1 MIYMKT
7 FISFI
12 LMLSMLSGIAVAQ
25 EGSAEIQQMLES
37 RDNEI
42 KELLGPSGNDFSQ
55 EQRDRLKDI
64 INGVIY
70 YPAMAQVALGDTYN
84 EIEEET
90 REEFVD
96 LFATMI
102 RDNSLNRLDIYRADV
117 DYNEISVNGNTAT
130 VNTTAQLEDVRTS
143 VDYKM
148 EVIGDEW
155 RITDMSI
162 DDVSTAESYNRQFQ
176 SIIRKRGFD
185 ALLESL
191 RRRAART

>member
-1 MIYMKT
+1 MKT
-7 FISFI
+7 I
-12 LMLSMLSGIAVAQ
+12 LAILIILTTFSAALSAQ
-25 EGSAEIQQMLES
+25 GDTDEIKQMLES
-37 RDNEI
+37 RDQEI
-42 KELLGPSGNDFSQ
+42 KEILGPSGNDFSQ
-55 EQRDRLKDI
+55 EQRDQLKDI
-64 INGVIY
+64 INGIIY
-70 YPAMAQVALGDTYN
+70 YPAMAEVALGDTYN
-84 EIEEET
+84 EIDEET

-117 DYNEISVNGNTAT
+117 VYNDISVNEDTAN
-130 VNTTAQLEDVRTS
+130 VNTMAQLEDVRTS

-148 EVIGDEW
+148 EIIDGEW

-162 DDVSTAESYNRQFQ
+162 DDVSTADSYNRQFQ

-185 ALLESL
+185 ALMDSL

>member
-1 MIYMKT
+1 MKT
-7 FISFI
+7 FLALVLTLFT
-12 LMLSMLSGIAVAQ
+12 LSGTIIAQ
-25 EGSAEIQQMLES
+25 DGPEDIKQMLES

-70 YPAMAQVALGDTYN
+70 YPAMAEVALGETYN
-84 EIEEET
+84 EIEDET

-117 DYNEISVNGNTAT
+117 NYNDISVNGDIAT

-143 VDYKM
+143 VDYRM
-148 EVIGDEW
+148 EVIDNEW

>member
-1 MIYMKT
+1 MRKILT
-7 FISFI
+7 FLI
-12 LMLSMLSGIAVAQ
+12 LTTILSVSVFAQ
-25 EGSAEIQQMLES
+25 DGSEEIKQMLES

-55 EQRDRLKDI
+55 DQRDRLKDI

-70 YPAMAQVALGDTYN
+70 YPAMAEVALGDTYT
-84 EIEEET
+84 EIDEET

-117 DYNEISVNGNTAT
+117 VYNDISVDGDSAD
-130 VNTTAQLEDVRTS
+130 VNTTAQLDDVRTS

-148 EVIGDEW
+148 EIINDEW

-162 DDVSTAESYNRQFQ
+162 DDVSTAESYNRQFE

>member
-1 MIYMKT
+1 MKT
-7 FISFI
+7 LLTLII
-12 LMLSMLSGIAVAQ
+12 MLGTLSGTILAQ
-25 EGSAEIQQMLES
+25 DGPQEIKQMLES

-70 YPAMAQVALGDTYN
+70 YPAMAEVALGETYN
-84 EIEEET
+84 EIEDET

-117 DYNEISVNGNTAT
+117 KYNDITVNGDVAT

-148 EVIGDEW
+148 EVIDNEW

-162 DDVSTAESYNRQFQ
+162 DDVSTADSYNRQFQ

>member
-1 MIYMKT
+1 MKT
-7 FISFI
+7 FLALVLTLFT
-12 LMLSMLSGIAVAQ
+12 LSGTIIAQ
-25 EGSAEIQQMLES
+25 DGPEDIKQMLES

-64 INGVIY
+64 INGIIY
-70 YPAMAQVALGDTYN
+70 YPAMAKVALGDTYD
-84 EIEEET
+84 EIKDET

-117 DYNEISVNGNTAT
+117 NYTDISVNGDVAT

-148 EVIGDEW
+148 EVIDNEW